1 MIGII
6 NKKLKDMDGRMRQYI
21 INLIAFLDEE
31 NERETKFKEKRL
43 IIFHYWWKTWI
54 LRFGNYN
61 KSQAEQRQRKLY
73 GKKIE
78 IHFGKK
84 IENVWKGVKQK

>member
-1 MIGII
+1 M
-6 NKKLKDMDGRMRQYI
+6 KDM
-21 INLIAFLDEE
+21 N
-31 NERETKFKEKRL
+31 
-43 IIFHYWWKTWI
+43 I

-84 IENVWKGVKQK
+84 IENV

>member
-1 MIGII
+1 MRGII

-43 IIFHYWWKTWI
+43 IIFHY
-54 LRFGNYN
+54 
-61 KSQAEQRQRKLY
+61 
-73 GKKIE
+73 
-78 IHFGKK
+78 
-84 IENVWKGVKQK
+84 